1 MQICQ
6 SKFLISP
13 TLSELYP
20 LWHRKTC
27 NALIYFYTTFNI
39 LLLLRHKTFV
49 NLGSDVHIRK
59 SPGTP
64 TIIVCEKVSLRALNS
79 SYKHHQLSG
88 LNRNSKDESL
98 CFKLQNMD
106 HEFFPPLLIPE
117 WNGLF
122 FVLSHS
128 QISGVYFHPSSKHP
142 SFSIPVSL
150 SRTPKSH
157 TAHPCQG
164 PWCKNIEQT
173 IRSAKWFSLDLTK

>member
-88 LNRNSKDESL
+88 LKGNSKDESL
-98 CFKLQNMD
+98 WFKLMNVD
-106 HEFFPPLLIPE
+106 NEFFPPLLIPE
-117 WNGLF
+117 WNGLLFLFRLIPKFLLLFLLSPQLPALF
-122 FVLSHS
+122 FFHS
-128 QISGVYFHPSSKHP
+128 
-142 SFSIPVSL
+142 SFPFPNS
-150 SRTPKSH
+150 
-157 TAHPCQG
+157 
-164 PWCKNIEQT
+164 
-173 IRSAKWFSLDLTK
+173 